1 VPPDSSTI
9 KIHLLGKFEVS
20 LEGKTLLV
28 NDWKRQKAAALFK
41 RLAWERKLQKEIIV
55 DYLWPD
61 ASLTSGSNNLYRAL
75 HEIRRTLDAHLGKGA
90 ADQIVSFSDGIL
102 TLSDSVWVDA
112 HEYEKT
118 AKNSNTRYLI
128 ENYPGDFLPDDLY
141 EDWAHP
147 PREHLRQIYRDA
159 ILTIAED
166 DPGSMTELLTSLLA
180 RDPLD
185 EPVHRALMKAYVL
198 TGRRHEA
205 LRQYKVCA
213 DALDTSLGITP
224 DPQTTSLYEQILQG
238 EIVARTDTAPKTSST
253 GPTIPLIP
261 NSIELEKDSAF
272 VGRQDE
278 LDLLV
283 QSIEKVQNGDGNVIL
298 LAGDT
303 GVGKTRLAYEALQR
317 AASSGLQILL
327 GTCYEQ
333 EGQLPYQPFI
343 EAFNRYLSDHNLPSD
358 QNPII
363 NFQRLGVTDPQQ
375 EQWSLFNAT
384 AGFLNEITQKTSL
397 VFLVDDLHAADET
410 SLSLFHFLAR
420 QTRSMPLILLATYR
434 NDIPSIKSK
443 PFGVLLNALY
453 RERLGEKVNVGRL
466 GKDDVIGIITPLLNR
481 NPDPALVQAIFE
493 ATEGNPFF
501 IQEVIQSLLSEKLLK
516 QDNDAWQLPQGTKL
530 PLPSRLTE
538 LLLERVEA
546 LGEGV
551 KIALVCGAVL
561 GREFRF
567 EILRDSSRLSDGDVL
582 DALDAALSGHLLEET
597 DTGYR
602 FRHSL
607 IRRALYDS
615 SSRARRNILHTRAA
629 EAIEASFSDHGSVLD
644 SQLESLAY
652 HYLRSTQ
659 RERALTYLLKA
670 GEQASSV
677 YALEVAIKHYEDA
690 LSLMDEFKMDDPVQ
704 RWKILESLGWW
715 YDTLA
720 DIPHAIENFEEALA
734 LPPTETWKSAPR
746 DRARLHRAAATVFIT
761 GGNLAR
767 GEFHLKAALSEVD
780 ENEDASDYALLLY
793 TMSQYHWHKN
803 EYQEAFDAAQRSMEI
818 AERLNDQDAL
828 ANAFEMLALTCHS
841 LGEWQSGLKF
851 EQRRASLAGHELD
864 VTSAF
869 DVHL

>member
-1 VPPDSSTI
+1 MPPDSSAI
-9 KIHLLGKFEVS
+9 KIHLLGKFEVRQG
-20 LEGKTLLV
+20 EKTLHV

-41 RLAWERKLQKEIIV
+41 RLAWERKLHKEIIV
-55 DYLWPD
+55 DYLWPN
-61 ASLTSGSNNLYRAL
+61 ANLTSGSNNLYRAL
-75 HEIRRTLDAHLGKGA
+75 HEIRRTLNVHLGEGS
-90 ADQIVSFSDGIL
+90 ADQIISFSDGIL
-102 TLSDSVWVDA
+102 TLADSIWVDA
-112 HEYEKT
+112 YEYEKT
-118 AKNSNTRYLI
+118 AKSSNIQHLV

-141 EDWAHP
+141 EDWAQT

-159 ILTIAED
+159 VLSSAED
-166 DPGSMTELLTSLLA
+166 KPGPAIEVLTSLLT

-185 EPVHRALMKAYVL
+185 EPVHRALMKAYAL

-213 DALDTSLGITP
+213 DTLDANLGITP
-224 DPQTTSLYEQILQG
+224 DYQTTSLYEQILQG
-238 EIVARTDTAPKTSST
+238 EIIARTDTVPKTSSM
-253 GPTIPLIP
+253 GIMPLIS

-272 VGRQDE
+272 VGRQNE
-278 LDLLV
+278 LDQLV
-283 QSIEKVQNGDGNVIL
+283 QSIEKVQDSRGSVIL

-343 EAFNRYLSDHNLPSD
+343 EAFNRYLSDHNLPAD

-375 EQWSLFNAT
+375 EQWALFNAT
-384 AGFLNEITQKTSL
+384 TSFLNEIAQQTPI

-420 QTRSMPLILLATYR
+420 QTRYIPLILLATYR
-434 NDIPSIKSK
+434 KDIPSIKSK
-443 PFGVLLNALY
+443 PFGVFVNALY
-453 RERLGEKVNVGRL
+453 RERLGEKINVNRL
-466 GKDDVIGIITPLLNR
+466 RKEDVIGIVTPILNG
-481 NPDPALVQAIFE
+481 NPDPALVQGIFE

-501 IQEVIQSLLSEKLLK
+501 IEEVIQSLLTEKLLK
-516 QDNDAWQLPQGTKL
+516 QDNDIWHLPQGTKM

-538 LLLERVEA
+538 LLLERVES
-546 LGEGV
+546 LGEDV
-551 KIALVCGAVL
+551 KTALVCGAVL

-582 DALDAALSGHLLEET
+582 DALDTALSAHLLEET
-597 DTGYR
+597 DTGYK

-607 IRRALYDS
+607 IRRVLYDT
-615 SSRARRNILHTRAA
+615 SSRARRSILHTRAA
-629 EAIEASFSDHGSVLD
+629 EAIESSFSDHGLALD

-659 RERALTYLLKA
+659 RKRALTYLLKA

-690 LSLMDEFKMDDPVQ
+690 LSLMDEFNMDNPAQ
-704 RWKILESLGWW
+704 RWKIHESLGWW

-720 DIPHAIENFEEALA
+720 DIPRSIGNFERALA
-734 LPPTETWKSAPR
+734 LTPAETWKSTPS
-746 DRARLHRAAATVFIT
+746 DRARLHRAMATVLIT
-761 GGNLAR
+761 GGNLTQ
-767 GEFHLKAALSEVD
+767 GESHLKAALTEVD
-780 ENEDASDYALLLY
+780 ENEDASDYALVLY
-793 TMSQYHWHKN
+793 TLSQYYWHKN
-803 EYQEAFDAAQRSMEI
+803 EYQEAFDAAQKSMKI

-851 EQRRASLAGHELD
+851 EQQRASLAGHELD